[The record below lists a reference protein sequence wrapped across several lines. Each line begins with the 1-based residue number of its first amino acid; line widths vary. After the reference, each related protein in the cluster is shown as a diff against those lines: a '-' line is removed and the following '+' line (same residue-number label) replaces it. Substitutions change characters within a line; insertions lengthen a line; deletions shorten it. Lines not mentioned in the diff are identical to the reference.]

1 MKRIGFNIFL
11 GAALVVLMLTAFGS
25 CRKAPINGKIDGQWQ
40 IMSVEWLED
49 GRDLTPLLRSYI
61 DINLHVMQ
69 LRNVA
74 QAEYAGSLYSG
85 NMVYDKTAST
95 ITVDF
100 PYNLEGTALLALQP
114 WGIYTNPVTFE
125 IIKLD
130 GKQLILKTPQTLVTC
145 RRY

>member
-1 MKRIGFNIFL
+1 MKNIRFNIFL
-11 GAALVVLMLTAFGS
+11 GAVIAVLLMTAFGS
-25 CRKAPINGKIDGQWQ
+25 CRKAPINGKLDGQWQ
-40 IMSVEWLED
+40 IKSVEWLED
-49 GRDLTPLLRSYI
+49 GSDISPLLRSYI

-69 LRNVA
+69 LRNVSMS
-74 QAEYAGSLYSG
+74 ESAGSVYSG
-85 NMVYDKTAST
+85 NMVYDKSAST
-95 ITVDF
+95 ITVHF
-100 PYNLEGTALLALQP
+100 PYNLEGTPLLALQA